1 MGRIRGQRQV
11 DCFIFNNC
19 KIANELRK
27 YRDLAGC
34 VNQVSVSGR
43 RVRRPSDA
51 EDWAEYVI
59 TRDLTYLDMVTANAV
74 YTLLSCGA
82 GGEGFQAEA
91 VARVMAGDPAWR
103 ITGDRSKALEER
115 LCKLAETEIYILAD
129 HDHQVERNLYE
140 GAFLPLKWTEEK
152 GKLRF
157 QVRPGGELPLY
168 QYAED
173 HRQLIRVPASCLR
186 EEKEGQT
193 RHSNSDQTLALR
205 HYLLQEL
212 AILGYSKGKVEE
224 RELRLLKRKQDRGG
238 REGLLWTLGLEEKGR
253 SGDAEAK
260 RVRAFQELML
270 ELLENWRA
278 AGQLGSVDYEKLE
291 AGEGYGV
298 RLYKIDTERER
309 GAEEEEKRK
318 NPSALA

>member
-1 MGRIRGQRQV
+1 MGGLRGRRQV

-34 VNQVSVSGR
+34 VNQVSLSGR

-82 GGEGFQAEA
+82 GEGGFQAEA
-91 VARVMAGDPAWR
+91 VARAMAGDPAWR
-103 ITGDRSKALEER
+103 ITADRNRALEER
-115 LCKLAETEIYILAD
+115 LCRLAETEIYILAD
-129 HDHQVERNLYE
+129 HDRQVERNLYE
-140 GAFLPLKWTEEK
+140 GAFLPLEWSEEK

-157 QVRPGGELPLY
+157 RLRPGGELPLY
-168 QYAED
+168 RYAED

-186 EEKEGQT
+186 EEGEGQI
-193 RHSNSDQTLALR
+193 RHNNSDQTLALR

-212 AILGYSKGKVEE
+212 AILGYEKGKVEE

-238 REGLLWTLGLEEKGR
+238 REGLLWLLGLEEKGR
-253 SGDAEAK
+253 SGDAAAK
-260 RVRAFQELML
+260 RIRAFQELML
-270 ELLENWRA
+270 ELLENWRT

-298 RLYKIDTERER
+298 RLYKL
-309 GAEEEEKRK
+309 GAEEEKGGEKEENGK
-318 NPSALA
+318 NLSAMA